1 MVAPP
6 SPAADH
12 AMVPKEA
19 RMGRTLVFIAGLA
32 AGAAASALAGE
43 RAAPFGVSVEVVR
56 AGVISLSHGADGPVL
71 QVGAHRV
78 LLEGDGSAVA
88 TVEY

>member
-1 MVAPP
+1 MV
-6 SPAADH
+6 
-12 AMVPKEA
+12 
-19 RMGRTLVFIAGLA
+19 GRRGLA
-32 AGAAASALAGE
+32 WGGHWYPSRGWRRAAASALAGE

>member
-1 MVAPP
+1 M
-6 SPAADH
+6 
-12 AMVPKEA
+12 PKGD

-43 RAAPFGVSVEVVR
+43 RAALLGVSAEVIRV
-56 AGVISLSHGADGPVL
+56 GVISLSRGPDGPVL